1 MLTER
6 NVTVGQLLGACMLFV
21 LLCATGGALL
31 AATAI
36 PVAAAAGATT
46 NALTGLFEDLPTDID
61 FTQPSQQSTLL
72 SADGAVITRFYAED
86 RIVVTSEQI
95 STFIKNAAVA
105 VEDQRFYQH
114 NGVDAQGIIG
124 AIVNNITGGNL
135 AGGSTITQ
143 QYVKNALLEEGRIA
157 GDQEKID
164 AATKTTL
171 ARKLNEAR
179 YAVALEN
186 KATKDQ
192 ILTSYLNMAQF
203 GPSQWGV
210 ESASLYFFGKH
221 AKDVTLAQG
230 ATLAALTQAPNYWNP
245 EKNPQGAQERRDMV
259 LSKMLEQGYIN
270 QAQHDE
276 AVKTP
281 MKDELKITPSKN
293 GCAAA
298 GIYAHYCATTV
309 NELLQSDLLGK
320 TSAERAN
327 RLYRGGLSIS
337 GTVKTKDQ
345 KAAYDALTGRIAVND
360 ASGAQASLVSVEP
373 GTGKI
378 TAMTQNTNYGEPTK
392 DDPSRTTINLNVG
405 QDQGGGVGFQSG
417 STFKVFTLVTWLA
430 KNHSSYERVNTR
442 PHLFAASTWTNS
454 CFPDQVS
461 DYNPQNAEGG
471 SIGYA
476 TVRTVTAQSVNVGYT
491 EMANQLDLCDIWKTA
506 NAMGVRRGVL
516 TTEKDLSDK
525 DSLASKAKAQA
536 GQPLPLV
543 SVPAMVLG
551 TNSVTPLS
559 TAQAYA
565 TLAADG
571 KRCEPIT
578 FTDVKDASGKIIGTN
593 KTTCTQAINSDVARQ
608 ATSVLQGVA
617 AAGLSDRPSA
627 GKTGT
632 TDDSK
637 NVWFAGYT
645 PQRATAVWVGHKDGD
660 RTLNYTSF
668 NGVYY
673 GEVFG
678 SSIPAPIYRTYMTNA
693 LSGEPALQ
701 FNQPTKADTPPE
713 PPKIDVPNV
722 VGMKYTEAVQRLRA
736 AGFSVTAKGTL
747 EGNQDQTV
755 LKQSVTGKAEEG
767 TTVDLLVSMPPET
780 STTKT
785 PEKKSTTGTSQKSTG
800 GNN

>member
-1 MLTER
+1 
-6 NVTVGQLLGACMLFV
+6 MLFV

-46 NALTGLFEDLPTDID
+46 NAMTGLFEDLPTDID

-86 RIVVTSEQI
+86 RVVVKSEQI
-95 STFIKNAAVA
+95 SKFIKDAVVA

-164 AATKTTL
+164 AATETTL

-210 ESASLYFFGKH
+210 ESASMYFFGKH

-259 LSKMLEQGYIN
+259 LAKMLEQGKIN
-270 QAQHDE
+270 KKQHDE
-276 AVKTP
+276 AVKTQ
-281 MKDELKITPSKN
+281 MKDLLKITPSKN

-309 NELLQSDLLGK
+309 NDLLQSDLLGK
-320 TSAERAN
+320 TSTERAN
-327 RLYRGGLSIS
+327 RLYRGGLTIK
-337 GTVKTKDQ
+337 GTVVTKDQ
-345 KAAYDALTGRIAVND
+345 RAAFDALTERVAVND
-360 ASGAQASLVSVEP
+360 ASGAQAALVSVEP
-373 GTGKI
+373 GTGKVV
-378 TAMTQNTNYGEPTK
+378 AMTQNTHYGEPTEK
-392 DDPSRTTINLNVG
+392 DPSRTTINLSVG

-417 STFKVFTLVTWLA
+417 STFKMFTLVTWLA
-430 KNHSSYERVNTR
+430 KNHSSYERVNTNHR
-442 PHLFAASTWTNS
+442 LFPASSWTNS
-454 CFPDQVS
+454 CFPNQVA
-461 DYNPQNAEGG
+461 DYAPYNAEGG
-471 SIGYA
+471 GRGYTSVRVATAESI
-476 TVRTVTAQSVNVGYT
+476 NVGYA

-506 NAMGVRRGVL
+506 NAMGVRRGGL
-516 TTEKDLSDK
+516 TTEKDLK
-525 DSLASKAKAQA
+525 DPVVSAAKTQV
-536 GQPLPLV
+536 GQPLPLIPT
-543 SVPAMVLG
+543 PAMVLG

-565 TLAADG
+565 VLAAEG

-578 FTDVKDASGKIIGTN
+578 FTDIKDADGKLLGTN
-593 KTTCTQAINSDVARQ
+593 KSTCAQVIDSDLARQ
-608 ATSVLQGVA
+608 TTNILQGVS

-632 TDDSK
+632 TDESK

-645 PQRATAVWVGHKDGD
+645 PQRATAVWVGHKDGE
-660 RTLNYTSF
+660 RTLNYTEF

-673 GEVFG
+673 GEVYG
-678 SSIPAPIYRTYMTNA
+678 SSIPAPIYRSYMTNA
-693 LSGEPALQ
+693 LSDEPALP
-701 FNQPTKADTPPE
+701 FKQPTKIDTPPP
-713 PPKIDVPNV
+713 PPKVDVPDV
-722 VGMKYTEAVQRLRA
+722 IGEPYEAAVQQLYA
-736 AGFSVTAKGTL
+736 AGFKVTLTGTL
-747 EGNQDQTV
+747 EGSQDRKV
-755 LKQSVTGKAEEG
+755 LRQSVSGKAEEG
-767 TTVDLLVSMPPET
+767 TTIELVVSMPPEKKSDT
-780 STTKT
+780 A
-785 PEKKSTTGTSQKSTG
+785 PEKKPNTSGGKSQKQKTR
-800 GNN
+800 NN